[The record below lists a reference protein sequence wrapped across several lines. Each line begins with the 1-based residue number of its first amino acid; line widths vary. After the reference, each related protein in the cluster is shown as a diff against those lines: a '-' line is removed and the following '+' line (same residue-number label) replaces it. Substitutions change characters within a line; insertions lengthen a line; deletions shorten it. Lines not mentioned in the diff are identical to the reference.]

1 MHAQRLS
8 LFIPFYKVSGY
19 MLACS
24 SKTKQDL
31 ELQFSAYLGQYV
43 RHLHI
48 KYQIWWRLM
57 KVKYCFDLRE
67 WYQCMP
73 RDCPF
78 CLDFTKFWGTCSLV
92 VPKLSKIWSCN
103 FLHIWANMSGTC
115 ISNMVEIDEG

>member
-8 LFIPFYKVSGY
+8 LLIPFYKVLGY

-48 KYQIWWRLM
+48 KYGG
-57 KVKYCFDLRE
+57 D
-67 WYQCMP
+67 
-73 RDCPF
+73 
-78 CLDFTKFWGTCSLV
+78 
-92 VPKLSKIWSCN
+92 
-103 FLHIWANMSGTC
+103 
-115 ISNMVEIDEG
+115 